1 MTKIKSITW
10 MTALSL
16 LSTVNAAALECN
28 GLQNAA
34 SSELVSY
41 LRKNIPNQGNAEC
54 VAFAINEIGEQRYEP
69 AVPVL
74 TKFLEFRWP
83 VNARQK
89 QRLFVLEHD
98 GKSIYPTATALEQIG
113 KNALPAVAEALKAPV
128 MSKQAGEVAVSV
140 WMQIHKDEPVKGV
153 ALLKQEADK
162 TKDPAARQ
170 RLGRAAYKALGWCSP
185 SDEAQCKAAAETR
198 YSKGALAHP
207 FCFDSEAG
215 G

>member
-98 GKSIYPTATALEQIG
+98 GKIIYPAATALEQIG

-153 ALLKQEADK
+153 AILKLAGS
-162 TKDPAARQ
+162 PHLRVAHI
-170 RLGRAAYKALGWCSP
+170 SP
-185 SDEAQCKAAAETR
+185 SDETR
-198 YSKGALAHP
+198 GREVGLLLR
-207 FCFDSEAG
+207 G
-215 G
+215 V

>member
-16 LSTVNAAALECN
+16 LSTVNAAALESN
-28 GLQNAA
+28 GLQNAD

-98 GKSIYPTATALEQIG
+98 GKSIYPAATALEQIG
-113 KNALPAVAEALKAPV
+113 KNALPNAIVSVKRIRGIRTAACGHVLLPAVA
-128 MSKQAGEVAVSV
+128 
-140 WMQIHKDEPVKGV
+140 V
-153 ALLKQEADK
+153 AL
-162 TKDPAARQ
+162 
-170 RLGRAAYKALGWCSP
+170 RLWQGW
-185 SDEAQCKAAAETR
+185 
-198 YSKGALAHP
+198 
-207 FCFDSEAG
+207 
-215 G
+215 

>member
-28 GLQNAA
+28 GLQTAA

-41 LRKNIPNQGNAEC
+41 LRTNIPNQGNAEC

-98 GKSIYPTATALEQIG
+98 GKSIYPAATALEQIG

-140 WMQIHKDEPVKGV
+140 WMQIHKDASKGCSV
-153 ALLKQEADK
+153 AEAGS
-162 TKDPAARQ
+162 RQ
-170 RLGRAAYKALGWCSP
+170 DQGPCSP
-185 SDEAQCKAAAETR
+185 TTSGTGGIQSAQLVQ
-198 YSKGALAHP
+198 SV
-207 FCFDSEAG
+207 
-215 G
+215 

>member
-1 MTKIKSITW
+1 

-41 LRKNIPNQGNAEC
+41 LRKNIPNQGNAEF

-74 TKFLEFRWP
+74 TKFFEFCSP

-89 QRLFVLEHD
+89 QLLFVLEHD
-98 GKSIYPTATALEQIG
+98 GKSIYPAETALEETG
-113 KNALPAVAEALKAPV
+113 KNILPASAEAMKAPA
-128 MSKQAGEVAVSV
+128 MA
-140 WMQIHKDEPVKGV
+140 
-153 ALLKQEADK
+153 
-162 TKDPAARQ
+162 
-170 RLGRAAYKALGWCSP
+170 
-185 SDEAQCKAAAETR
+185 
-198 YSKGALAHP
+198 
-207 FCFDSEAG
+207 
-215 G
+215 

>member
-41 LRKNIPNQGNAEC
+41 LRKM
-54 VAFAINEIGEQRYEP
+54 
-69 AVPVL
+69 
-74 TKFLEFRWP
+74 EFCWP

-98 GKSIYPTATALEQIG
+98 GKSIYPAATALEQIG

>member
-1 MTKIKSITW
+1 MTKIKSINGLD
-10 MTALSL
+10 AVSL
-16 LSTVNAAALECN
+16 KSRVPAAALECN

-98 GKSIYPTATALEQIG
+98 GKSIYPAATGLGQIG
-113 KNALPAVAEALKAPV
+113 KNP
-128 MSKQAGEVAVSV
+128 
-140 WMQIHKDEPVKGV
+140 H
-153 ALLKQEADK
+153 
-162 TKDPAARQ
+162 
-170 RLGRAAYKALGWCSP
+170 
-185 SDEAQCKAAAETR
+185 
-198 YSKGALAHP
+198 
-207 FCFDSEAG
+207 
-215 G
+215 

>member
-10 MTALSL
+10 MTD
-16 LSTVNAAALECN
+16 
-28 GLQNAA
+28 
-34 SSELVSY
+34 
-41 LRKNIPNQGNAEC
+41 AEC

-98 GKSIYPTATALEQIG
+98 GKSIYPAATALEQIG